1 MVVAV
6 RAAIP
11 VVAEAD
17 RVETPVAAIMEA
29 GTGNERSSQLAS
41 ISFLP
46 IGSAPFS
53 GGRAV
58 FFVRGQPAFFRAS
71 DNEYYVNF

>member
-6 RAAIP
+6 RAVIP
-11 VVAEAD
+11 VAAEAD
-17 RVETPVAAIMEA
+17 RAATPVVAIMEA
-29 GTGNERSSQLAS
+29 GAGNQCSSQLAS

-58 FFVRGQPAFFRAS
+58 FSFVAS
-71 DNEYYVNF
+71 LPSPELPITNIM